1 MPKTFW
7 EDWLWG
13 PHDPKARSLVGSV
26 SWAIVQSVYWE
37 YLFLSY
43 ILFNAAVK
51 LTDLRIQVR
60 PVLSP
65 FLPVRS
71 RLLLPADR
79 ASLPPLPGTRIMTIS
94 SLSRT

>member
-1 MPKTFW
+1 MPKTFF

-13 PHDPKARSLVGSV
+13 PHDPKARSLVGRV

-51 LTDLRIQVR
+51 LTDQRILVR
-60 PVLSP
+60 PLLSP
-65 FLPVRS
+65 S
-71 RLLLPADR
+71 R
-79 ASLPPLPGTRIMTIS
+79 
-94 SLSRT
+94 